1 MGTRNVKLGE
11 NPRVYFN
18 VPLSDFSGPALS
30 EAGGQPQVSLNGA
43 AYDASGIG
51 TLTAVGYGEYYA
63 VLASSVI
70 LAVGDRIFTRY
81 KGASTAEVSGDDFV
95 VVAADG
101 TLPPDDLSISAYGSV
116 ANADLYFSFSLNARK
131 WETSSPAN
139 KRKAL
144 ISATRLIDS
153 LNYAGQKA
161 NDGQVLQFPRKN
173 SYTDPLTEETTV
185 TADDNVPAD
194 IKIACYII
202 ALRLLEGYDPDK
214 EADLLAAASTKFGQ
228 VSTIYQREYIPEHK
242 RAGIPSAT
250 AWTYLRPYLRDPYAV
265 TLVRA

>member
-1 MGTRNVKLGE
+1 MTRNVRLGE

-43 AYDASGIG
+43 GYDASGIS

-70 LAVGDRIFTRY
+70 LAVGDRLFTRY
-81 KGASTAEVSGDDFV
+81 KGAATAEVDGDDFV

-101 TLPPDDLSISAYGSV
+101 TLPPDDVSITAYGSV
-116 ANADLYFSFSLNARK
+116 ANADLFFSFSLNTRK
-131 WETSSPAN
+131 WDTSSPLN

-144 ISATRLIDS
+144 ISATRLIDT
-153 LNYAGQKA
+153 LNYAGQKTSE
-161 NDGQVLQFPRKN
+161 GQVLQFPRSN
-173 SYTDPLTEETTV
+173 VYVDPLTQDSV
-185 TADDNVPAD
+185 ITADDRVPAD
-194 IKIACYII
+194 IKIATYII

-214 EADLLAAASTKFGQ
+214 EADLLAAGSTKFGQ
-228 VSTIYQREYIPEHK
+228 VSTNYQRDYIPEHM
-242 RAGIPSAT
+242 RAGIPSVT
-250 AWTYLRPYLRDPYAV
+250 AWRYLRPYLRDPHGV
-265 TLVRA
+265 ELTRI

>member
-1 MGTRNVKLGE
+1 MATRNVRLGE

-18 VPLSDFSGPALS
+18 IPLADFSGPALA

-43 AYDASGIG
+43 GYDASGIG

-70 LAVGDRIFTRY
+70 LAVGDRLFTRY
-81 KGASTAEVSGDDFV
+81 KSGATAEVDGDDFV
-95 VVAADG
+95 VVDSDG
-101 TLPPDDLSISAYGSV
+101 TLPPDDVSITAYGSV
-116 ANADLYFSFSLNARK
+116 ANADLFFSFTLNTRK
-131 WETSSPAN
+131 WDTSSPLN

-144 ISATRLIDS
+144 ISATRLIDT

-173 SYTDPLTEETTV
+173 VYVDPLTTDSVITG
-185 TADDNVPAD
+185 DDNVPAD

-202 ALRLLEGYDPDK
+202 ALRLLEGFDPDK

-228 VSTIYQREYIPEHK
+228 VGTTYEREYIPEHK

-250 AWTYLRPYLRDPYAV
+250 AWNYLRPYLRDPYGVA
-265 TLVRA
+265 LVRV